1 MKSERVLRI
10 EVKESSVHDCL
21 LHPSASLFLPFSL
34 KDSFTVPS
42 VILFHCP
49 PCNALSLFF
58 IDFVLPAVYH
68 GRRRRSSVDRIRRFR
83 KEMIDLYSE
92 VDLRQLLEKITAAIR
107 GYLACEEASIFIYD
121 AEREELA
128 FETATGAQAEELK
141 RIVLRKGEGVAGWI
155 AAERQGVIIDD
166 CSRDPRHDGAADRR
180 TNFHTRSLLGV
191 PVEAGGRLVG
201 VLEAV
206 NKRRGRFSQA
216 DKRLLAGIAAFLAI
230 PLQNAVL
237 IRGMLE
243 REKLEK
249 ELQIARSIQRSF
261 LRQEPP
267 VVAGLDIAFL
277 NIPCSQMGG
286 DYYEA
291 LPLPGSEVILGMSD
305 VSGHGIPAALGMA
318 VFRIGF
324 VYNVSRNRDVV
335 ATLAHL
341 NRLIAETIEG
351 SLYVTS
357 CACRLD
363 AGSGLLEYVNAGHP
377 PPLVLRGGEAI
388 ALESGGLAVGMF
400 AESEY
405 RASRFRLLA
414 GDVLILFTDGV
425 VEADDGRGGE
435 FGRER
440 LAAAAAK
447 RRDLPAAGIQAGLL
461 EEVRAF
467 RGRDDF
473 EDDVTLM
480 VVKYLGNGQ
489 P

>member
-1 MKSERVLRI
+1 MKLNCVL
-10 EVKESSVHDCL
+10 L
-21 LHPSASLFLPFSL
+21 AP
-34 KDSFTVPS
+34 DSFKGTLSAQEVCDIEAQ
-42 VILFHCP
+42 VIRKRFPEAEILT
-49 PCNALSLFF
+49 
-58 IDFVLPAVYH
+58 LPMAD
-68 GRRRRSSVDRIRRFR
+68 G
-83 KEMIDLYSE
+83 
-92 VDLRQLLEKITAAIR
+92 
-107 GYLACEEASIFIYD
+107 
-121 AEREELA
+121 
-128 FETATGAQAEELK
+128 
-141 RIVLRKGEGVAGWI
+141 GEGMT
-155 AAERQGVIIDD
+155 ESYLR
-166 CSRDPRHDGAADRR
+166 
-180 TNFHTRSLLGV
+180 LLG
-191 PVEAGGRLVG
+191 
-201 VLEAV
+201 
-206 NKRRGRFSQA
+206 
-216 DKRLLAGIAAFLAI
+216 GIASFLAI

-267 VVAGLDIAFL
+267 AVAGLDIAFL

-324 VYNVSRNRDVV
+324 VYNLRRDPDIL

-341 NRLIAETIEG
+341 NQLIAETIEG

-357 CACRLD
+357 CTCRLD
-363 AGSGLLEYVNAGHP
+363 AGSGLLEYVIAGHP

-388 ALESGGLAVGMF
+388 SLETGGLAVGMF
-400 AESEY
+400 AESKY
-405 RASRFRLLA
+405 RSSRFQLLS

-425 VEADDGRGGE
+425 IEADDGRGEE

-447 RRDLPAAGIQAGLL
+447 RRDLPAAELQAGLL

-473 EDDVTLM
+473 EDDLTLM
-480 VVKYLGNGQ
+480 VVKYLGPDSANGGRRTADG
-489 P
+489 

>member
-1 MKSERVLRI
+1 
-10 EVKESSVHDCL
+10 
-21 LHPSASLFLPFSL
+21 
-34 KDSFTVPS
+34 
-42 VILFHCP
+42 
-49 PCNALSLFF
+49 
-58 IDFVLPAVYH
+58 
-68 GRRRRSSVDRIRRFR
+68 VDPIRRFK

-92 VDLRQLLEKITAAIR
+92 VDLRQLLEKATAAIR
-107 GYLACEEASIFIYD
+107 NTLACEEASIFIYD
-121 AEREELA
+121 QEREELA
-128 FETATGAQAEELK
+128 FETATGAKAEELK
-141 RIVLRKGEGVAGWI
+141 RIVLHRGEGVAGWI

-166 CSRDPRHDGAADRR
+166 CSRDPRHAGAADRR

-206 NKRRGRFSQA
+206 NKRRGRFSRA
-216 DKRLLAGIAAFLAI
+216 DLRLLSGIASFLAI
-230 PLQNAVL
+230 PLENAVL

-267 VVAGLDIAFL
+267 AVAGLDIAFL
-277 NIPCSQMGG
+277 NIPCSQVGG

-291 LPLPGSEVILGMSD
+291 MPLSACEVILGMSD

-324 VYNVSRNRDVV
+324 VYNLRRDPDIV
-335 ATLAHL
+335 AAVTLL

-357 CACRLD
+357 CTCRLD
-363 AGSGLLEYVNAGHP
+363 AAGGVLEYVNAGHP
-377 PPLVLRGGEAI
+377 PPLVLRGHEAVW
-388 ALESGGLAVGMF
+388 LETGGLAVGMF

-405 RASRFRLLA
+405 RACRFQLLP
-414 GDVLILFTDGV
+414 GDVLILFTDGAI
-425 VEADDGRGGE
+425 EAEDGRGGE

-440 LAAAAAK
+440 LAAAAAR
-447 RRDLPAAGIQAGLL
+447 RRDLPAAGLQAGLL
-461 EEVRAF
+461 AEIRAF

-473 EDDVTLM
+473 EDDVTMM
-480 VVKYLGNGQ
+480 VVKYLGANSAHG
-489 P
+489 